1 MSIRFNQSCPTCGRR
16 IDIRASLLGC
26 TVACQHCGAEF
37 TASMSDTAQ
46 TQESSDELLDRVEAA
61 LRRAESAASKSGL
74 TAPTVVSPTGHN

>member
-37 TASMSDTAQ
+37 TACISDTAQ
-46 TQESSDELLDRVEAA
+46 NHECSDELLDRVEAA
-61 LRRAESAASKSGL
+61 LRRAESAATKSGL
-74 TAPTVVSPTGHN
+74 ASPPIVSPSGRN